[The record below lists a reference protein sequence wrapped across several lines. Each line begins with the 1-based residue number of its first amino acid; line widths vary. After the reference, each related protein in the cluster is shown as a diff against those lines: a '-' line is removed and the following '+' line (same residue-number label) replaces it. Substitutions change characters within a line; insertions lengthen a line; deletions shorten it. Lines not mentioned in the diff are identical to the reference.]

1 MIFSNEILL
10 LCSMYII
17 LKSELYNSLSSNK
30 DLTTFSFFFFSQ
42 CLLCHVA
49 NLVGLVCNCSVPVVL
64 YKCVM

>member
-30 DLTTFSFFFFSQ
+30 DLTTFSFFFF
-42 CLLCHVA
+42 HNVF
-49 NLVGLVCNCSVPVVL
+49 
-64 YKCVM
+64 CVMWLT